1 MSKLASFQPKEFFF
15 RLINPNTWFNSLEVS
30 DLVDKMINDLI
41 DEDRLLSVEDINNY
55 TAAFKTKS
63 GQIVE
68 IWIANFPHAY
78 GNVYRV
84 DGHKFSFENYGPH
97 FTTRYKL
104 AKYIADKIYEKG
116 MMEFNK
122 LNNKE

>member
-1 MSKLASFQPKEFFF
+1 MSKLASFRPKEFFF
-15 RLINPNTWFNSLEVS
+15 RLMHPSTWYNSREVS

-41 DEDRLLSVEDINNY
+41 DEDRLVSVDKY

-68 IWIANFPHAY
+68 IWICNFPYAY

-84 DGHKFSFENYGPH
+84 QGHKFSFENYGPH

-104 AKYIADKIYEKG
+104 AKYLADKLYEKQ
-116 MMEFNK
+116 MKK
-122 LNNKE
+122 LNELMTKE